1 MSTFDE
7 ILKEKLQTQVPVK
20 GKEGVKIDPMEA
32 MVNALMANA
41 MKGDIASISFIRNM
55 TNTTDPIKEIEA
67 QQAYTLYVA
76 QVADRL
82 KHQLMEEKAWD
93 GQQTEVEMLA
103 DTAIMVEKLSR
114 ATAKPDFQAVITD
127 PRTGKQTVSPLIALR
142 DNQRE
147 LFDKQLAKL
156 RREAINRMMV
166 RKNMKL

>member
-1 MSTFDE
+1 MTFDE

-55 TNTTDPIKEIEA
+55 TNVSDPMVSKEAEDR
-67 QQAYTLYVA
+67 YTKYVA
-76 QVADRL
+76 DVADRL
-82 KHQLMEEKAWD
+82 KHQLMDEKAWD

-103 DTAIMVEKLSR
+103 DTAILVEKLSR
-114 ATAKPDFQAVITD
+114 LMASPDFQEVITD

-142 DNQRE
+142 DSQRE

-156 RREAINRMMV
+156 RREAINRIMM

>member
-7 ILKEKLQTQVPVK
+7 ILKKKLQTEVPVK
-20 GKEGVKIDPMEA
+20 GKEGQTIEPMEA

-55 TNTTDPIKEIEA
+55 TKVADPVEESEA
-67 QQAYTLYVA
+67 QSKYTRYVA
-76 QVADRL
+76 DIADRL
-82 KHQLMEEKAWD
+82 KHQLMEENAWD
-93 GQQTEVEMLA
+93 GQQTELEMLA
-103 DTAIMVEKLSR
+103 DTAILVEKLSR
-114 ATAKPDFQAVITD
+114 QMASPDFQEVITD

-142 DNQRE
+142 DSQRE

-166 RKNMKL
+166 RKNLKL

>member
-7 ILKEKLQTQVPVK
+7 ILKEKLQTKVPVK
-20 GKEGVKIDPMEA
+20 GKEGKTIDPMEA

-55 TNTTDPIKEIEA
+55 TNVADPEKERDA
-67 QQAYTLYVA
+67 QDQYTRYVA
-76 QVADRL
+76 EVADRL

-142 DNQRE
+142 DNQRD
-147 LFDKQLAKL
+147 LFDKQLAKI
-156 RREAINRMMV
+156 RREALNRIMT
-166 RKNMKL
+166 RKNLNL